1 MSRLLTAAGAI
12 VDRIKINALT
22 RETRDGRTV
31 WIKRRRA
38 TAGPIMAL
46 ANRFFELVG
55 NPVHTLR
62 DAAWQHWEVAC
73 FQQLHGDEFRAFR
86 CGDRAV
92 GVDELPGLSLA
103 HHLGAGTLAPEMLAA
118 AGRELRRAHEWRCD
132 EFGGA
137 WSHGDPHS
145 GNFIYDSADGRARLI
160 DFEVM
165 HDTALSADDRH
176 ADDLVVFLQDL
187 MGFIAPDR
195 WLPSARGFLEAYGR
209 PEIIALLARRFVV
222 PRGLARLWWS
232 VRTTYLSRAELARRI
247 GELRA
252 ALPSLTA

>member
-46 ANRFFELVG
+46 ANRFFALVG
-55 NPVHTLR
+55 NPVRTLR
-62 DAAWQHWEVAC
+62 DAAWQQWEVVC
-73 FQQLHGDEFRAFR
+73 FEQLHGEKFRAFR
-86 CGDRAV
+86 CGTRAV
-92 GVDELPGLSLA
+92 GADELPGDSLS
-103 HHLGAGTLAPEMLAA
+103 HHLNAGTLAPEMLAA
-118 AGRELRRAHEWRCD
+118 AGRELRRAHELRC
-132 EFGGA
+132 EELGGA

-145 GNFIYDSADGRARLI
+145 GNFIFDPADGRARLI

-165 HDTALSADDRH
+165 HHAALSADERH

-187 MGFIAPDR
+187 MGRIEGSL
-195 WLPSARGFLEAYGR
+195 WLPCARSFLEGYGR
-209 PEIIALLARRFVV
+209 PEISARLARRFAI
-222 PRGLARLWWS
+222 PRGLERLWWS

-252 ALPSLTA
+252 ALPAAA